1 MFSSVCSA
9 QCVWPWTRVLSPF
22 DCSLNNYLAMLQV
35 LKLDRTYTTG
45 EESACY
51 LIGSLIKNLASQVNL
66 DSLVNFAAFK
76 EYGIPTN
83 PIGNPPSL
91 FQTP

>member
-1 MFSSVCSA
+1 
-9 QCVWPWTRVLSPF
+9 
-22 DCSLNNYLAMLQV
+22 MLQV
-35 LKLDRTYTTG
+35 LKLDHTYTTG

-76 EYGIPTN
+76 EYGIPIN
-83 PIGNPPSL
+83 HRESCIPISNFLGDPAPRPIPNSLVNLAPL
-91 FQTP
+91 FQLLTVLSHA